1 VDSPSNPVPSESN
14 SPPADS
20 SDRTPPAREAASQPA
35 GRMAIAAARVADELR
50 CEDVVILDLRGLSPV
65 TDFFVI
71 ATGTSNR
78 QLRAVAEAIDEKAAA
93 MGHRQY
99 GRSGYEHAAWVL
111 IDYVDIVVH
120 LFDEP
125 SRAYYDLELLWGD
138 APRFEWHA
146 KPEE

>member
-1 VDSPSNPVPSESN
+1 MDSPSNAVPPEPN

-20 SDRTPPAREAASQPA
+20 GERTPEARKAASQRA
-35 GRMAIAAARVADELR
+35 EHLAMAAARLADELR

-71 ATGTSNR
+71 ATGTSDR
-78 QLRAVAEAIDEKAAA
+78 QLRAVGDAIDEQAAS
-93 MGHRQY
+93 MGQKRY

-111 IDYVDIVVH
+111 IDYVDVVVH

-138 APRFEWHA
+138 APRVEWQA
-146 KPEE
+146 KSEE